1 MNDYI
6 SQGADVEL
14 KILQTLLSL
23 VTNFPAV
30 HGQLLA
36 NVRTSI
42 LFSCCSPS
50 LVAGPDGR

>member
-1 MNDYI
+1 MNDYM
-6 SQGADVEL
+6 SQGVDIKL
-14 KILQTLLSL
+14 KILQPLLSL

-42 LFSCCSPS
+42 LLSSCPPP
-50 LVAGPDGR
+50 LVACPDGC